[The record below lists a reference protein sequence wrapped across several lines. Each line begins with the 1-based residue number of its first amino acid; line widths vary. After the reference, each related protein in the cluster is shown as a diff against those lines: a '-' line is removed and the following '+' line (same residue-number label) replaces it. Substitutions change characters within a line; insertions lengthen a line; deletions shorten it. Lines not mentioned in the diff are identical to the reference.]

1 VIELRHDE
9 GEVSTVKDV
18 LPEPVGRIRFPI
30 GSKIMVVAVV
40 TIRIA
45 LGCAR

>member
-1 VIELRHDE
+1 VESQVE
-9 GEVSTVKDV
+9 GDV
-18 LPEPVGRIRFPI
+18 PTLNVVLIGGAAGRIRFPI